1 MVDYRENIESLSGI
15 NDKEREFLIAYFC
28 KNNQQLKKCC
38 RYDSAEY
45 KYWHRWLKQHQYL
58 LYKIVN
64 FSKVDLIKNSKDA
77 FDFVLNHCID
87 IIHSCTNKQNKTKL
101 KALEVLQKI
110 CGLEQYAT
118 AQIQQLNNTAKQ
130 NELAKLTTEQL
141 KQLACSVRE
150 NIDLLQQ
157 NTKLVEAET
166 SDDIANIP

>member
-1 MVDYRENIESLSGI
+1 MIDYRKNIETMNDLS
-15 NDKEREFLIAYFC
+15 DKERDFLIAYFC
-28 KNNQQLKKCC
+28 HANQDLKKLFK
-38 RYDSAEY
+38 SGTNEY
-45 KYWHRWLKQHQYL
+45 IYWFKWLRKNQYV

-141 KQLACSVRE
+141 KQLACSVRD
-150 NIDLLQQ
+150 NIDMLQQ